1 MKSHDMKSSTP
12 KGIGPSEFSALRDLL
27 KATAASVLDKSET
40 VVLSIPAPEAPLSF
54 LLRTCPSRDA
64 FLWIPPEGPRIAGV
78 GAAFAIAGEGEHR
91 FKSLRER
98 STSLWKTLA
107 EIRAPGCSAPP
118 PVLFGGL
125 AFEAEQGAETPWEDF
140 PDGAFLLPRWCY
152 GRTESG
158 AWLSLALRGQG
169 DLARIDAYLV
179 ELSNLLEGET
189 KITPEEK
196 TPAVCAA
203 RSETSLSEW
212 SALVEGIRRGIEE
225 GLFSKVVAA
234 LRTDL
239 DLGAAIDP
247 LAVFDRLDRA
257 YPDCHRFLV
266 KRGETVLLGASPER
280 LVRRRGREIA
290 TEALAGSIDA
300 AATAEGNRMRAIQLL
315 ESRKDL
321 GEHEL
326 VVEAIR
332 RKLEPL
338 CSELRVPARPQIR
351 ELPHVLHLHTPMEGV
366 LSRETHVLD
375 LAAVLHPTPSVG
387 GVPTSD
393 AVRWIVE
400 NEPHRRGWYAGPV
413 GWFDGE
419 GNGDLA
425 VAIRSGVL
433 RGRNAYVYAGA
444 GIVRDSN
451 VSREHE
457 ETRTKQRP
465 LLRALGVVD

>member
-1 MKSHDMKSSTP
+1 MNSTGIKGSSP
-12 KGIGPSEFSALRDLL
+12 NGVESPGVSALRDLL
-27 KATAASVLDKSET
+27 KASAASVLEKSET
-40 VVLSIPAPEAPLSF
+40 VVLSIPAPEAPPSF
-54 LLRTCPSRDA
+54 LLRACPSRDA
-64 FLWIPPEGPRIAGV
+64 FLWIPPEGPCVAGV
-78 GAAFAIAGEGEHR
+78 GTAFSIAAEGELR
-91 FKSLRER
+91 FKDLRER
-98 STSLWKTLA
+98 SASLWKTLA

-125 AFEAEQGAETPWEDF
+125 AFEAGQEAETPWEDF
-140 PDGAFLLPRWCY
+140 PDGAFVLPRWCY
-152 GRTESG
+152 GRTG
-158 AWLSLALRGQG
+158 NAAWLSLALRGRR
-169 DLARIDAYLV
+169 DLARIDRFLD
-179 ELSNLLEGET
+179 ELSTILDT
-189 KITPEEK
+189 ATTTPPRVEM
-196 TPAVCAA
+196 PAVRAE
-203 RSETSLSEW
+203 RRETSPLEW
-212 SALVEGIRRGIEE
+212 SALVAGIRRGIDE

-234 LRTDL
+234 LRTDI
-239 DLGAAIDP
+239 DLGEAIDT

-266 KRGETVLLGASPER
+266 KKGETVLLGASPER
-280 LVRRRGREIA
+280 LVRRQGREIA

-300 AATAEGNRMRAIQLL
+300 AATEEANRLRAVQLL
-315 ESRKDL
+315 ESGKDL

-366 LSRETHVLD
+366 LSREMHVLD

-393 AVRWIVE
+393 AVRWIVK

-413 GWFDGE
+413 GWFDSE

-433 RGRNAYVYAGA
+433 RGRHAYVYAGA

-451 VSREHE
+451 ASREHE

-465 LLRALGVVD
+465 LLRALGVIG